1 MPGIYVSH
9 MRFQIT
15 GLPAWVFAFLAS
27 KRFLTSVWYFSPL
40 GRLQEKLHSL
50 QAKGFSPACC
60 SMCFKWMSMTFL
72 ASILKTETL
81 VMENYCPI
89 IRLFSR
95 VDSHVDSKPASLI
108 ARVVAL
114 WTNKRFLSAVNSHVG
129 FQIGKFGTRVATLIA
144 FVIFLYIRL
153 DLVDFGHLEK
163 FWKSWK
169 VNVMTVMMRTTTTML
184 RTKMNMKVM
193 RIDWSTC
200 WR

>member
-1 MPGIYVSH
+1 MYPSH
-9 MRFQIT
+9 PRSHQKFPKSCTCENLLLGLAKQFIFTVLLLSKIITRQGQYHRNRSFAWCWCLVYMIFQIT

-72 ASILKTETL
+72 APILKTEMI
-81 VMENYCPI
+81 VIENYCPI

-114 WTNKRFLSAVNSHVG
+114 WTNKGFLSAVSSHVG
-129 FQIGKFGTRVATLIA
+129 FQIGKFGT
-144 FVIFLYIRL
+144 
-153 DLVDFGHLEK
+153 E
-163 FWKSWK
+163 
-169 VNVMTVMMRTTTTML
+169 
-184 RTKMNMKVM
+184 
-193 RIDWSTC
+193 
-200 WR
+200 

>member
-1 MPGIYVSH
+1 MPRIYVFH

-15 GLPAWVFAFLAS
+15 GLPAWVFVFLAS

-72 ASILKTETL
+72 APILKTEMI
-81 VMENYCPI
+81 VIENYCPI

-114 WTNKRFLSAVNSHVG
+114 WTNKGFLSAVKSHVG
-129 FQIGKFGTRVATLIA
+129 FQRWRPVTWVPALLTL
-144 FVIFLYIRL
+144 VTFLCIIKQ
-153 DLVDFGHLEK
+153 LVDHQLTGHLEI
-163 FWKSWK
+163 SLHLACTACS
-169 VNVMTVMMRTTTTML
+169 NVLGWLIKEVLCM
-184 RTKMNMKVM
+184 
-193 RIDWSTC
+193 
-200 WR
+200 

>member
-1 MPGIYVSH
+1 MIWDSQGIVNFVS
-9 MRFQIT
+9 FEIT
-15 GLPAWVFAFLAS
+15 GLPAWVFVFLAN

-72 ASILKTETL
+72 APILKTEMI
-81 VMENYCPI
+81 VIENYCPI

-114 WTNKRFLSAVNSHVG
+114 WTNKRFFSAVNSHVY
-129 FQIGKFGTRVATLIA
+129 FQVGRSAKRIATLVAI
-144 FVIFLYIRL
+144 VSFLSVKIVCIRL
-153 DLVDFGHLEK
+153 SCHLECFG
-163 FWKSWK
+163 FWSLFY
-169 VNVMTVMMRTTTTML
+169 L
-184 RTKMNMKVM
+184 RAAFSN
-193 RIDWSTC
+193 I
-200 WR
+200 

>member
-1 MPGIYVSH
+1 

-27 KRFLTSVWYFSPL
+27 KRFLTSVWYFSLL

-72 ASILKTETL
+72 ASILRTETL
-81 VMENYCPI
+81 LMENYCPI

-108 ARVVAL
+108 ARSSCTVNKQRVSLRYELACELSNWKVWYWVA
-114 WTNKRFLSAVNSHVG
+114 A
-129 FQIGKFGTRVATLIA
+129 LIA
-144 FVIFLYIRL
+144 IVIFLCTRL
-153 DLVDFGHLEK
+153 DLVDFDHLRK
-163 FWKSWK
+163 FWFMICAFS
-169 VNVMTVMMRTTTTML
+169 V
-184 RTKMNMKVM
+184 
-193 RIDWSTC
+193 C
-200 WR
+200 WRLPSIGIN